1 GYDALPPL
9 ARDVHDRLAP
19 LGLKLQQ
26 RGVQRALLDMA
37 SRPELRAC
45 SDVLWMLRRLMP
57 QGAARPIMGERA
69 LGERSIQESWDLSIG
84 THQRALI
91 ELGYERSEERRAGK
105 EGRFRRWPGQ
115 GTATR
120 ARKQSRTT

>member
-1 GYDALPPL
+1 SRDWSSDVCSSDLLPPL
-9 ARDVHDRLAP
+9 ARDVPDRRAP
-19 LGLKLQQ
+19 LGRRLQQ

-91 ELGYERSEERRAGK
+91 ELGYEGVSLEQVLEQRLRRA
-105 EGRFRRWPGQ
+105 
-115 GTATR
+115 AY
-120 ARKQSRTT
+120 